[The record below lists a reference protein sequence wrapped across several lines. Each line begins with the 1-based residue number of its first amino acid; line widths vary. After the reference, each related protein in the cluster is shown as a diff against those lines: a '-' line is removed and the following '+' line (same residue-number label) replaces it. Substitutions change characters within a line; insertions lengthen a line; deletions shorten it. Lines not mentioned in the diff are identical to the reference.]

1 MSRARQATTP
11 EPKWLAKG
19 ERDDSDR
26 LIANV
31 ANVLLALRENPVI
44 ATSFALD
51 EMRRASMV
59 LKPIPGRGGRSKDNR
74 PEAMPRPVTDT
85 DVTLLQEYLQTLG
98 LPRIGVATIHQA
110 VDRRAVECAY
120 HPLADYLTGLAWDGQ
135 KRIDAWLSRYLG
147 ADPSPYVDAIGEMF
161 LVAMVARVLRPG
173 CKVDYMLVLEGEQ
186 GEGKSQACAILAGEY
201 FSDSLPDLFHAKDAS
216 QHLRGRW
223 LIEVGELKAIK
234 GVDKETLKAF
244 LTRTEERYRPPH
256 GRKEVFEPRQCIFVG
271 TTNPSEGY
279 LEDETGNRRFWPVK
293 TGAIDLEALAGDRDQ
308 LLAEAVHA
316 YHAGMQ
322 WWPDREFE
330 RNFIKP
336 QQEARRIVDA
346 WAEPIGAFLA
356 TKTTVTIGNV
366 AREAVGI
373 GTKNVQPRDSKRIAD
388 IMTSLEW
395 RKSEKVRDGSY
406 YWFKVLDLKANQPH
420 LYIAGGTD
428 TTDAAA

>member
-1 MSRARQATTP
+1 M
-11 EPKWLAKG
+11 
-19 ERDDSDR
+19 
-26 LIANV
+26 
-31 ANVLLALRENPVI
+31 
-44 ATSFALD
+44 
-51 EMRRASMV
+51 
-59 LKPIPGRGGRSKDNR
+59 
-74 PEAMPRPVTDT
+74 
-85 DVTLLQEYLQTLG
+85 
-98 LPRIGVATIHQA
+98 
-110 VDRRAVECAY
+110 
-120 HPLADYLTGLAWDGQ
+120 
-135 KRIDAWLSRYLG
+135 
-147 ADPSPYVDAIGEMF
+147 
-161 LVAMVARVLRPG
+161 
-173 CKVDYMLVLEGEQ
+173 
-186 GEGKSQACAILAGEY
+186 
-201 FSDSLPDLFHAKDAS
+201 
-216 QHLRGRW
+216 
-223 LIEVGELKAIK
+223 
-234 GVDKETLKAF
+234 
-244 LTRTEERYRPPH
+244 
-256 GRKEVFEPRQCIFVG
+256 
-271 TTNPSEGY
+271 
-279 LEDETGNRRFWPVK
+279 K